1 MTAPSNAVR
10 LLIAG
15 VEWGGWKSVSIQAG
29 IERQVRDFDLTI
41 TNSWPGNT
49 DIPRRVHP
57 GDVCEVFIG
66 ADKVLTGYVDATP
79 VSYDGTS
86 VTVGVRGR
94 SKTADLVDCA
104 AINSPGQWRAA
115 KLERIAAD
123 LAKPYGVEVTT
134 QVDTGPALTHAIEQ
148 GETVFESIERM
159 LKLRQQ
165 LGTDDAEGRLVFIEV
180 GSTGTATSAIEL
192 GQNILR
198 CDAPL
203 DFKDVFTEYIVKGQ
217 RPGSDDEFGDTVAG
231 ETASITDDTIGRRRV
246 LIIKQGGESTSTS
259 ATDRVRYERAHRKA
273 MALATTYTVN
283 GWRQAD
289 GTLWR
294 HNMLV
299 RVRDE
304 AVGFDDEFVIAEIQY
319 QLSSAGML
327 CVIKVG
333 PKDGYV
339 NKPPKG
345 KKKGGAGAAADW
357 SDVQPADGRKVITNK
372 PTNAW
377 GDAKK

>member
-15 VEWGGWKSVSIQAG
+15 AEYSGWKAVAIQAG

-41 TNSWPGNT
+41 TNTWPGNT
-49 DIPRRVHP
+49 EIPRRVHP
-57 GDVCEVFIG
+57 GDACELWIG
-66 ADKVLTGYVDATP
+66 DDKVLTGYVDATP

-104 AINSPGQWRAA
+104 AVNKPGQWRAA
-115 KLERIAAD
+115 KIERIAAD
-123 LAKPYGVEVTT
+123 LAKPYGVDVVTE
-134 QVDTGPALTHAIEQ
+134 VDTGAALTHALEQ
-148 GETVFESIERM
+148 GETVFESIDRM
-159 LKLRQQ
+159 LRLRAG
-165 LGTDDAEGRLVFIEV
+165 LATDDSLGRLVFIAV
-180 GSTGTATSAIEL
+180 GSAGKATTALEL
-192 GQNILR
+192 GVNILK

-203 DFKDVFTEYIVKGQ
+203 DFKDVFTQYTVKGQ
-217 RPGSDDEFGDTVAG
+217 RPGSDDESGDTVAG
-231 ETASITDDTIGRRRV
+231 ETATITDDTLSRRRV
-246 LIIKQGGESTSTS
+246 LVIKQGGESTS
-259 ATDRVRYERAHRKA
+259 ATAADRVRYERAHRKA

-299 RVRDE
+299 RVRDA

-319 QLSSAGML
+319 QLSDAGLL
-327 CVIKVG
+327 CVLKVG

-339 NKPPKG
+339 AKAAKT
-345 KKKGGAGAAADW
+345 KKVKGGGSGGDW
-357 SDVQPADGRKVITNK
+357 SDVQPADGRRVITNK
-372 PTNAW
+372 PTNEF
-377 GDAKK
+377 GDVKQ